1 MFSQL
6 KALGG
11 ELIFSES
18 VRNVMQMRPQEIK
31 SLQKILI

>member
-11 ELIFSES
+11 DLTFPES
-18 VRNVMQMRPQEIK
+18 VRNVMQMRPQEMK